1 MMLQKFLIST
11 FAMIA
16 IFSCD
21 VRFNRI
27 QYFFSRIEHKYEK
40 WSTPIIF
47 AGWTV
52 YSWILSCFKLSWA
65 YEDSTNMLHM
75 RMWMILYHRRITWK
89 SFRLKYLS
97 YLNKKNQRSTEPLMD
112 FRKYKKNRWTSNKN
126 QLSTGKYVFL

>member
-1 MMLQKFLIST
+1 MMLQKFLIPT

-27 QYFFSRIEHKYEK
+27 QYFFSRIEHKYKK

-47 AGWTV
+47 AC
-52 YSWILSCFKLSWA
+52 WILSCFKLSWT

-89 SFRLKYLS
+89 SFWLKYLS
-97 YLNKKNQRSTEPLMD
+97 YLNKKNQRRTKPLMD
-112 FRKYKKNRWTSNKN
+112 FRKYEKKKNRWTSNKN